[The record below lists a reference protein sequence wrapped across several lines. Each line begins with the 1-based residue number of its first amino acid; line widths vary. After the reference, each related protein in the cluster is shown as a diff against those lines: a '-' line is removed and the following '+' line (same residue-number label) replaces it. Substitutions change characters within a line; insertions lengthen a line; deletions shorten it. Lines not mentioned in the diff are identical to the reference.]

1 MCEVSIY
8 NAVSWSWNKTR
19 LKRFFIKKSDKQFYC
34 NNAVMSISVQQT
46 TVCPL
51 VISNKNIL
59 SGWRYRQN
67 NREHSS
73 TINMPTEHWVPW
85 MHPVQLA
92 ALEFIALEQSPLFN
106 VCVGQPVYGC
116 LSIVH
121 QSWSAC
127 LWMSQHCAPVFVH
140 QSWSACLWMSQH
152 CAPVLVSLSV
162 DVSAL
167 CILVSL
173 STAVSVVHQSWSA
186 SLWLSK
192 CFSLGQ
198 PVYGC

>member
-1 MCEVSIY
+1 
-8 NAVSWSWNKTR
+8 
-19 LKRFFIKKSDKQFYC
+19 
-34 NNAVMSISVQQT
+34 MSVSVQQT

-59 SGWRYRQN
+59 SGWRYKQN

-92 ALEFIALEQSPLFN
+92 ASEFIALEQSPLFN

-116 LSIVH
+116 LSI
-121 QSWSAC
+121 
-127 LWMSQHCAPVFVH
+127 VH

-186 SLWLSK
+186 CLWLSK